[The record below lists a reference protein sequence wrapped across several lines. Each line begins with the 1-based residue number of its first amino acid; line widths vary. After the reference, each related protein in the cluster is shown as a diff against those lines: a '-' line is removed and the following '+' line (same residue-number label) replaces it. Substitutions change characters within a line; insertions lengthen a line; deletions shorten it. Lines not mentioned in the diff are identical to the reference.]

1 VGKADGGLRAL
12 VRAKLAHV
20 GRWSS
25 IETGGTEQG
34 VPDLHLMTRSVGA
47 GRDVWVECKRTEAWA
62 VKFKPAQ
69 VGWLYTQWRY
79 GGNALIF
86 TRRMRHG
93 KFDSIYVTSAEH
105 VKDLKQ
111 HGLRRVPHLLVAE
124 CPDVAQWP
132 WDLIENALRHSR

>member
-1 VGKADGGLRAL
+1 MKPDGGLRAL
-12 VRAKLAHV
+12 LRSKLRSV
-20 GRWSS
+20 GKWTS

-34 VPDLHLMTRSVGA
+34 VPDLHLMTRSDGA

-62 VKFKPAQ
+62 VKFKPGQ

-86 TRRMRHG
+86 TRRMKHG

-105 VKDLKQ
+105 VKELSTN
-111 HGLRRVPHLLVAE
+111 GLMGVPHLLSAE
-124 CPDVAQWP
+124 CRDTSQWP
-132 WDLIENALRHSR
+132 WDAMEILLRRSR